1 MREKRAPRQMK
12 HQRKTREKRKV
23 TTEQKEMRQVRDEK
37 ELEKNNLFIKVSGD
51 EEDRHFTRSFGSQSP
66 YG

>member
-1 MREKRAPRQMK
+1 M
-12 HQRKTREKRKV
+12 

-37 ELEKNNLFIKVSGD
+37 ELEKNYLFIKVSGD
-51 EEDRHFTRSFGSQSP
+51 EKDRHFTRSFGSQSA